1 MSSKK
6 HDMIKTISKDQLQ
19 VSIGLITR
27 SKAEKFKDAF
37 NELIQSVWPNVNF
50 KETTYFNM

>member
-1 MSSKK
+1 
-6 HDMIKTISKDQLQ
+6 MIKTISKDQLQ